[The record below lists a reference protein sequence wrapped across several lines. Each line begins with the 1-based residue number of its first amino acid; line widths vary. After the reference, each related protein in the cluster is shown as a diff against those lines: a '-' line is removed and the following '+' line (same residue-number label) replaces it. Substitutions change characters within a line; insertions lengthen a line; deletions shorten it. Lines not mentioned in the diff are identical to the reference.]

1 MVYLALLGQNF
12 RLQMGVLSCIDH
24 LDALSS
30 QRLFLTHQVVA
41 RDVGN
46 GELHPGFLGESL

>member
-1 MVYLALLGQNF
+1 MVYLALMGQNF
-12 RLQMGVLSCIDH
+12 RLQKVVLSCTDH

-30 QRLFLTHQVVA
+30 QRLFLTHQVVT

>member
-12 RLQMGVLSCIDH
+12 RLQKVVLSCIDH